1 MRYYVMP
8 IEDAQVVFT
17 EEELNHKRKSVGG
30 TQAIVH
36 EEELLRKRGSLGV
49 QTLPSGDGGAAEWPY
64 PVYGHGSAEL
74 AELLSS
80 PQWSEEKEG
89 ADNGV

>member
-1 MRYYVMP
+1 MP

-17 EEELNHKRKSVGG
+17 EEELNHKRKSVDG

-64 PVYGHGSAEL
+64 PVYEHGSAEL

-80 PQWSEEKEG
+80 PQWSEEKGG